1 MVALD
6 FEVLPDPGVSKNLK
20 SKCYATGGTK
30 AREGCI
36 GVTRVN
42 EAVLMTI
49 YFVERQTVCPVVA
62 FRQRHIVV

>member
-20 SKCYATGGTK
+20 SDCYAEGGTK
-30 AREGCI
+30 ARKGCI

-42 EAVLMTI
+42 EAVLVTI
-49 YFVERQTVCPVVA
+49 YFVERQTVCHVVA
-62 FRQRHIVV
+62 FCQRHIVV